1 MKKGKSNKK
10 KSPSRERY
18 EQNHPTRS
26 FRTSK
31 ELDDRIEAIK
41 KAENMSLT
49 DIVKV
54 AVGHIEVKVRAEKE
68 VRQEA
73 YEEGQ
78 LNGYELAESEYKVTY
93 PCSICGKSIEVTTDE
108 EKRAIATYMRE
119 HGWGHADCI
128 KRRYG
133 S

>member
-41 KAENMSLT
+41 KTENMSFT

-54 AVGHIEVKVRAEKE
+54 AVGHIEVKVRAEEE

-73 YEEGQ
+73 YDKGWEDGIEAAEG
-78 LNGYELAESEYKVTY
+78 LYAVSCT
-93 PCSICGKSIEVTTDE
+93 CSKCGKKKTVIDDDE
-108 EKRAIATYMRE
+108 KQALRRFMMANRW
-119 HGWGHADCI
+119 HHADCNDL
-128 KRRYG
+128 Y